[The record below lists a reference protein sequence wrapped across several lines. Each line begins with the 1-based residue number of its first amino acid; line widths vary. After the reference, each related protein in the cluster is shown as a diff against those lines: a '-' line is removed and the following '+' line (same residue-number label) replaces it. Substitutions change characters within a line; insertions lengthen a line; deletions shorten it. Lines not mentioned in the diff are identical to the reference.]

1 MRCIRILVN
10 MTDPAGP
17 TRHAPGKI
25 TSFDVARRAGV
36 SQPTVSRALRNLPG
50 TSPATRDRVVRAA
63 LELAYVPSDRGRA
76 LSTRTTRRV
85 AVVSEELTNPY
96 YPELIELLRRELG
109 AHDYGLVLVAD
120 AQSGEIRPD
129 VLADG
134 SYDGVVLTTTRRR
147 SALPRDLTERGVPHV
162 LANRFLDHPESP
174 GCGMDNEAGSQ
185 AVADLL
191 AGLGHSRIGAVHGPV
206 DTSTGRERALGL
218 QVGMLRHGLHVR
230 RELNRRT
237 AFSHDA
243 GRAAAAELL
252 SLPEPPTALVC
263 GNDVIA
269 LGALSAAR
277 EAGVRV
283 PEDLTVIGFDDIP
296 MAGWPLVALT
306 TMRCDLAA
314 MARIAVELLLDG
326 IACGT
331 EGELKVHR
339 LVPTLVKRGTH
350 GPPRRGP
357 LASPAMS

>member
-1 MRCIRILVN
+1 

-17 TRHAPGKI
+17 TRPTPGKI

-50 TSPATRDRVVRAA
+50 TSPATRERVVRAA

-109 AHDYGLVLVAD
+109 AHDYSLVLVAD
-120 AQSGEIRPD
+120 AQGGEIRPD

-174 GCGMDNEAGSQ
+174 GCGMDNETGSK

-191 AGLGHSRIGAVHGPV
+191 AGLGHSRIGAVYGPV

-218 QVGMLRHGLHVR
+218 QVGMRRHGLHVR
-230 RELNRRT
+230 RELIRRT

-306 TMRCDLAA
+306 TMHCDLAG
-314 MARIAVELLLDG
+314 MARIAVKLLLDR
-326 IACGT
+326 IACGA

-350 GPPRRGP
+350 GPPRGGP
-357 LASPAMS
+357 IASPAMS